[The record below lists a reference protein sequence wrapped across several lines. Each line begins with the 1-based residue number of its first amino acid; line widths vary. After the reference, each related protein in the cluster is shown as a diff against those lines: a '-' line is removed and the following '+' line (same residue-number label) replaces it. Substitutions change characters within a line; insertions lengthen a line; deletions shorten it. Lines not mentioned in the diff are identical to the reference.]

1 MSTYTKQ
8 EALRLV
14 RGARL
19 RSASKKVVLFTL
31 ASRMRASRLAKDGC
45 PVVTTTYRQ
54 LANDCAMARSTC
66 ISTVKQ
72 LCALGL
78 ITKHT
83 TEKKNHYTILLHNIK
98 QLRNE

>member
-1 MSTYTKQ
+1 MPDISLTDDAQSITITPDP
-8 EALRLV
+8 A
-14 RGARL
+14 RG
-19 RSASKKVVLFTL
+19 V
-31 ASRMRASRLAKDGC
+31 
-45 PVVTTTYRQ
+45 VVTTTYRQ

-98 QLRNE
+98 QLCNE